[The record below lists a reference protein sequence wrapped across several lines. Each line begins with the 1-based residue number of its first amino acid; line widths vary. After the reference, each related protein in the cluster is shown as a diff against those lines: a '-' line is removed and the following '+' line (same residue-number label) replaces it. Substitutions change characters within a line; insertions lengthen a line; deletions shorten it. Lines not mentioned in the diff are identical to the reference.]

1 VRFIELHNFDDQR
14 LYINAASILTIAPGF
29 SGGAVVTMDSGQIVV
44 VKETIDEIMVKIRG

>member
-1 VRFIELHNFDDQR
+1 VRFIELHNFDDQS
-14 LYINAASILTIAPGF
+14 LYINAASILTIATGF